1 MAAAQASNLPAGSA
15 NTWWL
20 LSNGILVFFMQCG
33 FGMFE
38 AGSVQARATQ
48 NILLKNILDTC
59 IGCLMWWA
67 LGYGIAYD
75 GDNPFMGTASDSSL
89 FLTVGLMDEDADNF
103 NNTARDVSGTFG
115 NGWARWWFQFAFAAA
130 SATIVSGAVAERT
143 QLPAYL
149 TYSSAMTVIIY
160 PIVVHWIWSD
170 AGWLSTQ
177 NADAFL
183 GGAVDFAG
191 SGAVHLTG
199 GVAGLVGAAII
210 GPRPQRFSDPDEQ
223 VSCPRCTERPPP
235 LPLPG
240 HSTVLQALG
249 TFILWMGWYG
259 FNAGSTLTISGNS
272 AAIAAPVFVRTT
284 LSASTGGI
292 TAVLLERYRGAG
304 GMWDVSSMCNGV
316 LAGLVSIT
324 AGCATV
330 PVYAAV
336 IHGFIGACIY
346 RATSI
351 FVLETLRID
360 DPLDA
365 FAVHGACGAWGVL
378 ACGLF
383 SQPDYVGVV
392 TGRSGGG
399 LVYGDGEL
407 FAANLI
413 YILSTV
419 AWTCV
424 CSLAVFL
431 TLSKL
436 QLLRAHHTPGRL
448 PDAGTFTNAAGQQGF
463 DSSKN
468 GKLEPVT
475 PLDIS
480 GTRA

>member
-1 MAAAQASNLPAGSA
+1 
-15 NTWWL
+15 
-20 LSNGILVFFMQCG
+20 
-33 FGMFE
+33 
-38 AGSVQARATQ
+38 
-48 NILLKNILDTC
+48 
-59 IGCLMWWA
+59 
-67 LGYGIAYD
+67 
-75 GDNPFMGTASDSSL
+75 
-89 FLTVGLMDEDADNF
+89 
-103 NNTARDVSGTFG
+103 
-115 NGWARWWFQFAFAAA
+115 
-130 SATIVSGAVAERT
+130 
-143 QLPAYL
+143 
-149 TYSSAMTVIIY
+149 
-160 PIVVHWIWSD
+160 
-170 AGWLSTQ
+170 
-177 NADAFL
+177 
-183 GGAVDFAG
+183 
-191 SGAVHLTG
+191 
-199 GVAGLVGAAII
+199 
-210 GPRPQRFSDPDEQ
+210 
-223 VSCPRCTERPPP
+223 
-235 LPLPG
+235 
-240 HSTVLQALG
+240 
-249 TFILWMGWYG
+249 
-259 FNAGSTLTISGNS
+259 
-272 AAIAAPVFVRTT
+272 
-284 LSASTGGI
+284 
-292 TAVLLERYRGAG
+292 
-304 GMWDVSSMCNGV
+304 VSSMCNGV

-419 AWTCV
+419 AWTCL